1 MLQQVV
7 EKFEGSV
14 SVNPTVRN
22 EVDDADL
29 MSVNSISPLNEK
41 IGDAGTELLED
52 GTEKRVEENK
62 VETKI
67 EEAATSKK
75 AEEVKAGVVTPD
87 PVKKSLVQKRIDELT
102 RKRHDAEQLA
112 ASERAKRVELEAELQ
127 RLKSTTT
134 PTSEPKVEDF
144 ETEAEYLKALVDW
157 RTDAR
162 TRSNREGE
170 IAKAKETSVGAEVV
184 AEREVVKAVME
195 KGKEKFSDFD
205 EKVFNKDLV
214 LSPAVVRTVM
224 AADKA
229 DEVIYY
235 LATNPEESKLLSGMS
250 GNRLAIEIG
259 RIEERLSQ
267 PAPAAPPKKTTN
279 APPPI
284 TPVRTTGATEKDP
297 SQMTPKEYRAWRERN
312 KE

>member
-7 EKFEGSV
+7 EKFVGSV

-112 ASERAKRVELEAELQ
+112 ASERAKRVELE
-127 RLKSTTT
+127 
-134 PTSEPKVEDF
+134 
-144 ETEAEYLKALVDW
+144 
-157 RTDAR
+157 
-162 TRSNREGE
+162 G
-170 IAKAKETSVGAEVV
+170 V
-184 AEREVVKAVME
+184 AE
-195 KGKEKFSDFD
+195 
-205 EKVFNKDLV
+205 
-214 LSPAVVRTVM
+214 
-224 AADKA
+224 
-229 DEVIYY
+229 
-235 LATNPEESKLLSGMS
+235 
-250 GNRLAIEIG
+250 
-259 RIEERLSQ
+259 IEEYDYSYKRTESGRL
-267 PAPAAPPKKTTN
+267 
-279 APPPI
+279 
-284 TPVRTTGATEKDP
+284 
-297 SQMTPKEYRAWRERN
+297 
-312 KE
+312 